1 MPMEPLV
8 VVILLVVGCAAF
20 LLWVLYCLFW
30 VFGRAG
36 GGFMRLIGLGPA
48 QPPPST
54 TAAAATV
61 CSNDRCQKVER
72 RKGRY
77 CSQCG
82 SPLQPYHH
90 AVDVCT

>member
-1 MPMEPLV
+1 MPLEPLV

-20 LLWVLYCLFW
+20 LLWVLYCMFW
-30 VFGRAG
+30 VFGKAG
-36 GGFMRLIGLGPA
+36 GGLLRLVGLGPA
-48 QPPPST
+48 RWKSHPPT
-54 TAAAATV
+54 GAAQV

-72 RKGRY
+72 RQGRY

-82 SPLQPYHH
+82 APLQPYHH